1 MLCRHCHFQNNQQG
15 SALLISMA
23 LLLLLSLAAIAGV
36 KTSISQERMAANLK
50 LKNDSF
56 QAAEAG
62 MRFVAAQV
70 RTLDVLLP
78 AAVCVG
84 VQCEIDAAAL
94 DIDQLSSPGAN
105 WIAVP
110 EATAG
115 NAASVWYRVVRLGDS
130 EIPVNLTA
138 SAPST
143 LYRISVVGFKGTT
156 RTVLEATYAH
166 TRI

>member
-1 MLCRHCHFQNNQQG
+1 MMSRSIPIRVAQRG
-15 SALLISMA
+15 SALLISMV
-23 LLLLLSLAAIAGV
+23 LLVLLSLAAIAGV

-62 MRFVAAQV
+62 MRFVEGQV
-70 RTLDVLLP
+70 RTLDLVLP
-78 AAVCVG
+78 AHVCAG
-84 VQCEIDAAAL
+84 AECDIDAAPL
-94 DIDQLSSPGAN
+94 DIDQLSSPGDD
-105 WIAVP
+105 WTAVP
-110 EATAG
+110 AATVG

-130 EIPVNLTA
+130 EIPVNLSA

-143 LYRISVVGFKGTT
+143 LYRVSVVGFKGTT
-156 RTVLEATYAH
+156 RTVLEGTYAH

>member
-1 MLCRHCHFQNNQQG
+1 MSPRHCSPQLSQQG
-15 SALLISMA
+15 SALLISMV

-50 LKNDSF
+50 LKNESF

-62 MRFVAAQV
+62 MRYVEGQV
-70 RTLDVLLP
+70 RTLAVVLP
-78 AAVCVG
+78 AEVCAG
-84 VQCEIDAAAL
+84 AACEIDAAAL
-94 DIDQLSSPGAN
+94 DIDQLSSPGDG

-110 EATAG
+110 EASAG

-130 EIPVNLTA
+130 EIPVNLSA

-156 RTVLEATYAH
+156 RTVLEGTYAH

>member
-1 MLCRHCHFQNNQQG
+1 MSRLNSIRISQQG
-15 SALLISMA
+15 SALLISMV
-23 LLLLLSLAAIAGV
+23 LLVLLSLAAIAGV

-62 MRFVAAQV
+62 MRFVESQV
-70 RTLDVLLP
+70 RTLDLILP
-78 AAVCVG
+78 AQICVG
-84 VQCEIDAAAL
+84 AECDIDAAAL
-94 DIDQLSSPGAN
+94 DIDQLSSPGEDWTA
-105 WIAVP
+105 IPA
-110 EATAG
+110 ATAG

-130 EIPVNLTA
+130 EIPVNLSA

-156 RTVLEATYAH
+156 RTVLEGTYAH